1 MNPEEPTRMSLGDLV
16 EFNTKQ
22 LNNFIVAVDVQLIT
36 NTNGNPNNQTVTKL
50 LKDEISSSFNKI
62 AAISNPYE
70 FEDLVFILL
79 RLIGITNIYQYD
91 RNHCAG
97 APDGLFVYGKFAVAY
112 DCTLRNPFQPHKNTQ
127 IFNYKSQLKANSSIT
142 IQLKSIDGK
151 SREINV
157 PLPSKREVWI
167 ITRDKTRLIEE
178 DDGIYVREIS
188 INTLFDMLDKSLSVK
203 FSGQLN
209 K

>member
-1 MNPEEPTRMSLGDLV
+1 MTFTGKIVRLITNHENPYGFIVPNTPIPNHNRNQIGFYWNRVINNSFTRMSLGDLV

-79 RLIGITNIYQYD
+79 RLIALVWTN
-91 RNHCAG
+91 
-97 APDGLFVYGKFAVAY
+97 
-112 DCTLRNPFQPHKNTQ
+112 
-127 IFNYKSQLKANSSIT
+127 
-142 IQLKSIDGK
+142 
-151 SREINV
+151 
-157 PLPSKREVWI
+157 
-167 ITRDKTRLIEE
+167 
-178 DDGIYVREIS
+178 
-188 INTLFDMLDKSLSVK
+188 
-203 FSGQLN
+203 GQV
-209 K
+209 

>member
-1 MNPEEPTRMSLGDLV
+1 MTFTGKIVRLITNHGNPYGFIVPNTPIPNHNRNQIGFYWNRVINNSFTRMSLGDLV

-79 RLIGITNIYQYD
+79 RLIGM
-91 RNHCAG
+91 ALL
-97 APDGLFVYGKFAVAY
+97 GLRG
-112 DCTLRNPFQPHKNTQ
+112 
-127 IFNYKSQLKANSSIT
+127 
-142 IQLKSIDGK
+142 
-151 SREINV
+151 
-157 PLPSKREVWI
+157 
-167 ITRDKTRLIEE
+167 
-178 DDGIYVREIS
+178 
-188 INTLFDMLDKSLSVK
+188 
-203 FSGQLN
+203 
-209 K
+209 